1 MGRDGGGA
9 MPYNW
14 AAHKQLIMEEK
25 LASWPDL
32 KGNLCFLDLV
42 INGNTEKTMRLV
54 FALFMDEC
62 PLAACNFHAF
72 CTQRFPQLGDG
83 GAPMTYRR
91 SKASRKVRGQFL
103 QTGDVCT
110 RGGDSIY
117 GGSGFEDEEA
127 GLRMR
132 HQTAGL
138 LSCVNHG
145 PNTNS
150 SRFFITLGPC
160 PALDG
165 NHVVFGSLVSGGCHL
180 QALDEVPVD
189 SNDAPLQRVEIA
201 ECGALDG
208 WERPARPLPDAGA
221 ATTDVSISSLNAKA
235 EETGAGIAAAVAAGL
250 SSKRAAAPAADPA
263 AKRPAAS
270 SSSGAGMLA
279 LPDFFGG
286 DEDDSD
292 GEP

>member
-1 MGRDGGGA
+1 

-14 AAHKQLIMEEK
+14 GAHKQLILEESN
-25 LASWPDL
+25 ASWPDL
-32 KGNLCFLDLV
+32 KGNLVFLDIV

-62 PLAACNFHAF
+62 PLAASNFHAF

-83 GAPMTYRR
+83 GAPMTSRR
-91 SKASRKVRGQFL
+91 CKASRKVRGQFL

-117 GGSGFEDEEA
+117 GAAGFEDEEA

-132 HQTAGL
+132 HQSAGL
-138 LSCVNHG
+138 LSCANHG

-160 PALDG
+160 PSLDG
-165 NHVVFGSLVSGGCHL
+165 KHVIFGSIVSGAFHL
-180 QALDEVPVD
+180 QALDELPVD
-189 SNDAPLQRVEIA
+189 SNDAPLQRIEIA

-208 WERPARPLPDAGA
+208 WERPARPLPEEKAKDASLPALGA
-221 ATTDVSISSLNAKA
+221 AADERRTAVAS
-235 EETGAGIAAAVAAGL
+235 AVAAGL
-250 SSKRAAAPAADPA
+250 SSKRAAAPGAADPA

-279 LPDFFGG
+279 LPSFG
-286 DEDDSD
+286 DDDDSD
-292 GEP
+292 SDDGEP